1 MVQMGQKFRK
11 VGARGV
17 WEVIG
22 PRQNLLGR
30 TLDEHEDQ
38 WFLVKEGGGKV
49 ETIHE
54 RDLESETA
62 WTIVP
67 DTA

>member
-30 TLDEHEDQ
+30 TLDEHQGQ
-38 WFLVKEGGGKV
+38 WFLAREGGGKV
-49 ETIHE
+49 ESVGE
-54 RDLESETA
+54 GDLENGTA

-67 DTA
+67 S

>member
-1 MVQMGQKFRK
+1 MVHKGQKFRK
-11 VGARGV
+11 IGARGV

-30 TLDEHEDQ
+30 TLDEHQGQ

-49 ETIHE
+49 ESVRE
-54 RDLESETA
+54 QDLESGTD
-62 WTIVP
+62 WTFVP
-67 DTA
+67 DIA

>member
-17 WEVIG
+17 WKVIG

-30 TLDEHEDQ
+30 TLDEHQGQ
-38 WFLVKEGGGKV
+38 WFLAKEGGGKV
-49 ETIHE
+49 ESVDE
-54 RDLESETA
+54 GDLENGTA

>member
-1 MVQMGQKFRK
+1 MVQKGQKFRK

-30 TLDEHEDQ
+30 TLDEHEGQ
-38 WFLVKEGGGKV
+38 WFVVKEGGGKV
-49 ETIHE
+49 EFIHE
-54 RDLESETA
+54 RDLESGTA